1 MWDDELSGADAAAL
15 ARILPQKID
24 FHKATKAATAFNR
37 SKSDRARKRLA
48 VFRTALSG
56 AAGGAEESKEDKRE
70 RRHDDFSKLL
80 PSEHN
85 SLCRAKTVDPLLKWK
100 RVRPIGPGLYN
111 LGNTCFLNSVMQCV
125 AYTAPLAQY
134 LDANFGA
141 MQQQQHR
148 EQQKQQQQQQQRKFQ
163 GKGKKARKK
172 WNKMMKARGGTED
185 VRFLLAEHVRR
196 TSLGGGRGLSG
207 SKPVSPRAFVH
218 RLRLFSRSFHI
229 GRQEDAHEFLRAL
242 LDSAHKADLSAHGM
256 RRDAT
261 GFRPET
267 GFVHRGE
274 CLRRGAEW
282 RGVVWC
288 GITWRGVAW
297 RGCDR
302 MIGSDWI
309 GRARL

>member
-1 MWDDELSGADAAAL
+1 MWDEHLSGADAAAF
-15 ARILPQKID
+15 ARILPQRID
-24 FHKATKAATAFNR
+24 FHKATKVSTAFNR
-37 SKSDRARKRLA
+37 SKGHRAKQRLA
-48 VFRTALSG
+48 VFRSAIG
-56 AAGGAEESKEDKRE
+56 AGGAEELKEDGQKE
-70 RRHDDFSKLL
+70 PQKQKEDDFSKLL

-85 SLCRAKTVDPLLKWK
+85 SLCRARAIDPLLRWK

-141 MQQQQHR
+141 M
-148 EQQKQQQQQQQRKFQ
+148 EQQQQQREGKEDYERRSRP
-163 GKGKKARKK
+163 KGKDKK
-172 WNKMMKARGGTED
+172 WNKKWNKLKRGRNGTED

-242 LDSAHKADLSAHGM
+242 LDSAHKADLAAHGL

-267 GFVHRGE
+267 GFVHRG
-274 CLRRGAEW
+274 
-282 RGVVWC
+282 
-288 GITWRGVAW
+288 
-297 RGCDR
+297 
-302 MIGSDWI
+302 MF
-309 GRARL
+309 